1 VIKAANTTLALF
13 LFVFFAAN
21 MTAVAQFKEV
31 GPPPISATAARQQFR
46 ALLDNVDPGNRQE
59 TIRTISGLLPWYRD
73 LADEEIIAAWQR
85 DGRANLPEV
94 IEPLAD
100 SHLAAALVENSW
112 RRQRQAT
119 FIPVY
124 APLLGHLML
133 RYPESAKPFLDDLL
147 GPAAAGQPVPD
158 LSPAEAEAVC
168 EILVDMP
175 TDIGTWKGSAM
186 QILPHY
192 RRTAETVLAQEVRGG
207 DQEKSYQAQRWLA
220 DLKWNMPDLPR
231 DSQARNRQTSDRQ
244 SPPARRRLA
253 VSSADTAGAIPDGP
267 SAPVEAVVPPRPVSP
282 APAYV
287 PPPAPSVSGT
297 ARLSGL
303 PKSGVLECMGSA
315 VPQNAEYVFRNLPP
329 MKLQLDYDTKTWD
342 ARLTPGEGQT
352 QRLVL
357 RNKSS
362 GPQKRCEVHWSAI
375 P

>member
-1 VIKAANTTLALF
+1 
-13 LFVFFAAN
+13 
-21 MTAVAQFKEV
+21 M
-31 GPPPISATAARQQFR
+31 
-46 ALLDNVDPGNRQE
+46 
-59 TIRTISGLLPWYRD
+59 RTISGLLPWYRD
-73 LADEEIIAAWQR
+73 LADEEIVATWQR

-94 IEPLAD
+94 IESLAD
-100 SHLAAALVENSW
+100 SHLATAIVEGSW

-119 FIPVY
+119 FNPAY

-147 GPAAAGQPVPD
+147 GPAASGQPMPD

-175 TDIGTWKGSAM
+175 TDIGTWKRSAM
-186 QILPHY
+186 QILPLY
-192 RRTAETVLAQEVRGG
+192 RRAAETVLAREVRGG
-207 DQEKSYQAQRWLA
+207 DQEKSYQAQRWLI
-220 DLKWNMPDLPR
+220 DLKWNVPDLPR
-231 DSQARNRQTSDRQ
+231 DRQTSDRQ
-244 SPPARRRLA
+244 SAPTTRRRQA
-253 VSSADTAGAIPDGP
+253 VSSADTPVAIPDGP
-267 SAPVEAVVPPRPVSP
+267 PVPAEAAVSP
-282 APAYV
+282 GPARPTPGYAPL
-287 PPPAPSVSGT
+287 PPPSGSGV

-303 PKSGVLECMGSA
+303 PKSGVLECTGSP

-329 MKLQLDYDTKTWD
+329 AKLQLDYDTKTWD

-362 GPQKRCEVHWSAI
+362 GPQKRCEVHWSVI

>member
-1 VIKAANTTLALF
+1 
-13 LFVFFAAN
+13 

-31 GPPPISATAARQQFR
+31 GPPPISAAVARRQFR
-46 ALLDNVDPGNRQE
+46 TLLDNVDPSNREE
-59 TIRTISGLLPWYRD
+59 TIRTISGLLVWYRD

-100 SHLAAALVENSW
+100 SHLATAIVEISW
-112 RRQRQAT
+112 HRQRQAT
-119 FIPVY
+119 FNPVY
-124 APLLGHLML
+124 APLLEHLML

-147 GPAAAGQPVPD
+147 GPAASGQPMPE

-175 TDIGTWKGSAM
+175 TDIGTWKRNSM

-192 RRTAETVLAQEVRGG
+192 RGAAETVLAREARGG
-207 DQEKSYQAQRWLA
+207 DREKSYQAQRWLT
-220 DLKWNMPDLPR
+220 DLQLNVPDLPR
-231 DSQARNRQTSDRQ
+231 DRQTSDRQ
-244 SPPARRRLA
+244 SAPTRRRLA
-253 VSSADTAGAIPDGP
+253 VSSAETPGAIPGGP
-267 SAPVEAVVPPRPVSP
+267 PAPLEAIVPPKPSP
-282 APAYV
+282 PTPTYA

-297 ARLSGL
+297 TRLSGM
-303 PKSGVLECMGSA
+303 PKSGVLECMGSP

-329 MKLQLDYDTKTWD
+329 AKLHLDYDAKTWD
-342 ARLTPGEGQT
+342 VRLTPGDGQT
-352 QRLVL
+352 QRLIL

-362 GPQKRCEVHWSAI
+362 GPQKRCEVHWTVI

>member
-1 VIKAANTTLALF
+1 LLVDRIVLC

-21 MTAVAQFKEV
+21 TIAVAQFKEV
-31 GPPPISATAARQQFR
+31 GPPPISAAAARQQFR
-46 ALLDNVDPGNRQE
+46 MLLDNADPGNRQE

-73 LADEEIIAAWQR
+73 LADEEITAAWQR

-100 SHLAAALVENSW
+100 AHLATAIVESSW

-119 FIPVY
+119 FNAAY

-147 GPAAAGQPVPD
+147 GPAASGQPMPD
-158 LSPAEAEAVC
+158 LSPAEAETVC
-168 EILVDMP
+168 QILVDMP
-175 TDIGTWKGSAM
+175 TDIGTWKRNAM

-192 RRTAETVLAQEVRGG
+192 RRAAETVLDREVRGG
-207 DQEKSYQAQRWLA
+207 DQEKSYQAQLWLK
-220 DLKWNMPDLPR
+220 DLKLNVPDLPR
-231 DSQARNRQTSDRQ
+231 DRQTSGRQTSDRP
-244 SPPARRRLA
+244 SAPPGRRLA
-253 VSSADTAGAIPDGP
+253 VSSADTPGPIPGGP
-267 SAPVEAVVPPRPVSP
+267 P
-282 APAYV
+282 APADAGASQG
-287 PPPAPSVSGT
+287 PTNAPLRAPSGSAA
-297 ARLSGL
+297 ARPSSM
-303 PKSGVLECMGSA
+303 PKSGVLECMGSP

-329 MKLQLDYDTKTWD
+329 AKLQLDYDTKTWD

-352 QRLVL
+352 QKLVL

-362 GPQKRCEVHWSAI
+362 GPQKRCEVHWSVI

>member
-1 VIKAANTTLALF
+1 MAF
-13 LFVFFAAN
+13 
-21 MTAVAQFKEV
+21 AQFKEV
-31 GPPPISATAARQQFR
+31 GPPPISAAAAHQQFR
-46 ALLDNVDPGNRQE
+46 TLLDNVDPSSRLE

-94 IEPLAD
+94 IESLAD
-100 SHLAAALVENSW
+100 SHLAMAIVENSW

-119 FIPVY
+119 FNPAY

-147 GPAAAGQPVPD
+147 GPATSGQPMPD
-158 LSPAEAEAVC
+158 LSPAQAEAVC
-168 EILVDMP
+168 EILVDLP
-175 TDIGTWKGSAM
+175 TDIGTWKRSAM

-192 RRTAETVLAQEVRGG
+192 RRAAETVLDREVRAG
-207 DQEKSYQAQRWLA
+207 DQEKSYQAQRWLT
-220 DLKWNMPDLPR
+220 DLKWNVPDPPR
-231 DSQARNRQTSDRQ
+231 DRQTSDRQ
-244 SPPARRRLA
+244 SVPARRRPS
-253 VSSADTAGAIPDGP
+253 VSSADTPGAIPDG
-267 SAPVEAVVPPRPVSP
+267 AP
-282 APAYV
+282 APAV
-287 PPPAPSVSGT
+287 GSAPPTPGYAPLPAPPVSGA
-297 ARLSGL
+297 ARLSGM
-303 PKSGVLECMGSA
+303 PKSGVLECMGGP

-329 MKLQLDYDTKTWD
+329 AKLQLDYDTKTWD

-362 GPQKRCEVHWSAI
+362 GPQKRCEVHWSVI